1 MIPPESTQRKD
12 VPIEAV
18 HYKNPIKIYG
28 LGDLYNLDAPK
39 WLLPDYLPYQGIVT
53 LYGAPGCG
61 KSFLA
66 QAWALCLATGT
77 DWSGRAVEPGAS
89 LYLACEGI
97 AGMPRRVHAW
107 VTHNNLDIPEDR
119 RNDVPFYYTTGFNDL
134 RGPAATTDLIRA
146 IEHDLANRGTK
157 LSLVVLDTLSRTLG
171 GADENSAGEMNTALD
186 QLDRIREVTGA
197 TILVLHHTAKGKMH
211 ERGSSVLRGACDT
224 MLFLQDN
231 DSHRL
236 LVVDKQRDWEEAEP
250 LQLFMQPVGDSA
262 VLTTQGPVDDALT
275 PKERR
280 MYQVVQELF
289 DGAAVS
295 YSRLCKATDESEATL
310 QRTLKRLCTHGL
322 LVRGAGKRGGYYP
335 HEHAP
340 EQPEEDNDQ

>member
-1 MIPPESTQRKD
+1 MQESTLSSN

-28 LGDLYNLDAPK
+28 LGDLYNLEQPK
-39 WLLPDYLPYQGIVT
+39 WILQDYLPYQGIVT

-66 QAWALCLATGT
+66 QAFALSMATGEKWNNR
-77 DWSGRAVEPGAS
+77 DVEQGGA

-97 AGMPRRVHAW
+97 AGMPRRVQAW
-107 VTHNNLDIPEDR
+107 VEHGGYDIPKDKL
-119 RNDVPFYYTTGFNDL
+119 NDIPFYYTTGFNDL

-146 IEHDLANRGTK
+146 IEHDLSGRGGK
-157 LSLVVLDTLSRTLG
+157 LNLVVLDTLSRTLG

-186 QLDRIREVTGA
+186 QLDRIRDVTGA
-197 TILVLHHTAKGKMH
+197 TILVLHHTAKGKLH

-250 LQLFMQPVGDSA
+250 LQLFMENVGESA
-262 VLTTQGPVDDALT
+262 VLTTRAPAAETLT
-275 PKERR
+275 QRERR
-280 MYQVVQELF
+280 T
-289 DGAAVS
+289 AAIIAEVYNGVALS
-295 YSRLCKATDESEATL
+295 YSSLVKITEESESTL
-310 QRTLKRLCTHGL
+310 QRTMKNLAKHGL
-322 LVRGAGKRGGYYP
+322 VKREGGKRGGYYP
-335 HEHAP
+335 ANATPP
-340 EQPEEDNDQ
+340 EGAEED

>member
-1 MIPPESTQRKD
+1 MAETPHLAVRRD

-18 HYKNPIKIYG
+18 QYKNPIKIYG
-28 LGDLYNLDAPK
+28 LGDLYSLEAPK
-39 WLLPDYLPYQGIVT
+39 WLVQDYLPYQGIVT

-66 QAWALCLATGT
+66 QAFGMCLATGEP
-77 DWSGRAVEPGAS
+77 WNNRVVEPGGV

-97 AGMPRRVHAW
+97 AGMPRRVQAW
-107 VTHNNLDIPEDR
+107 VEHHQLDIPKER
-119 RNDVPFYYTTGFNDL
+119 LNDVPFYYTTGFNDL

-146 IEHDLANRGTK
+146 IEHDLAGRGTK
-157 LSLVVLDTLSRTLG
+157 LSLVILDTLSRTLG

-250 LQLFMQPVGDSA
+250 LQLFMHPIGDSA
-262 VLTTQGPVDDALT
+262 VLTTTGPIADTLT

-280 MYQVVQELF
+280 VFVAIKEVYNGVPI
-289 DGAAVS
+289 S
-295 YSRLCKATDESEATL
+295 YSTILKATDESESTL

-322 LVRGAGKRGGYYP
+322 LARGGGKRGGYYP
-335 HEHAP
+335 ADAVPAEMEGDDA
-340 EQPEEDNDQ
+340 